1 METSAQLPQQEGAA
15 RFQVG
20 QGFYRPDSQLARDL
34 GILAARVYRQQRGQL
49 RVLDGM
55 TGTGVRALRYVL
67 EAGADWVWANDANP
81 TVGATLQV
89 NLATQLN
96 RQQYQITHQDLRRLL
111 QHCDQERDYYDLVD
125 LDSFGN
131 PAPFLQAAIGA
142 TRLGGLL
149 YLTSTDG
156 RTTSGQAAADGL
168 RLLGAYARS
177 HPAHHEQG
185 LRILIGAVAQQAGSL
200 GLRID
205 PVFSFFRGQI
215 YRVMLRLSRL
225 AWQPQDLG
233 FLGYC
238 HGCGEFQKIP
248 WPRLAQARCTCPTP
262 NLVLSGPMWLSPLHD
277 LPMLQQMQIM
287 AQKLGWQ
294 KPLSL
299 LTMMADEAE
308 LPPYFYTWGEMGR
321 RGQLDVPSRAT
332 LIQALQA
339 QGYSAAVTHIH
350 PQALKTSASL
360 ATCIHL
366 ATQIRADLDSKKW
379 TPS

>member
-1 METSAQLPQQEGAA
+1 L
-15 RFQVG
+15 G
-20 QGFYRPDSQLARDL
+20 QSFYRPDSQLARDL

-67 EAGADWVWANDANP
+67 EAEADWVWANDADP

-89 NLATQLN
+89 NLAAQLN

-111 QHCDQERDYYDLVD
+111 QHCYQECDYYDLVD

-156 RTTSGQAAADGL
+156 RTTSGQAAADSL

-185 LRILIGAVAQQAGSL
+185 LRILIGTVAQQAGSL

-215 YRVMLRLSRL
+215 YRVMLRLRRQ
-225 AWQPQDLG
+225 AWQPQDSG

-238 HGCGEFQKIP
+238 HGCGEFQEIP
-248 WPRLAQARCTCPTP
+248 WQRLAQAHCACPTP
-262 NLVLSGPMWLSPLHD
+262 NLVLSGPLWLGPLHD
-277 LPMLQQMQIM
+277 LPTLQQMQIM
-287 AQKLGWQ
+287 AQDLGWQ
-294 KPLSL
+294 KPLNL
-299 LTMMADEAE
+299 LTVMADEAK

-321 RGQLDVPSRAT
+321 RGHLDLPSRTT

-339 QGYSAAVTHIH
+339 QSYSAAATHIH
-350 PQALKTSASL
+350 PQAVKTSASL
-360 ATCIHL
+360 VTCIHL
-366 ATQIRADLDSKKW
+366 ARQLGAGDNGQ
-379 TPS
+379 